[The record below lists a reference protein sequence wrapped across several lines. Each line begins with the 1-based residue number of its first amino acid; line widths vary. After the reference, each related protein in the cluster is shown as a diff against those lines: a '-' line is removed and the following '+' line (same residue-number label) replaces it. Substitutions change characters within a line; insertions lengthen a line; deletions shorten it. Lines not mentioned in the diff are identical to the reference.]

1 MASPSSSIRAS
12 LSIRSRQKY
21 LALAVLLLPS
31 LLGMFTFLMLPI
43 ASSFV
48 LSFSS
53 WDLIGDIEW
62 VGIANYAKA
71 LGDPAVLGA
80 LRNTLAFIL
89 GYLPAVVVL
98 ALGLALLLNQKLRG
112 RTFFRAVYFVPVV
125 TSWVAVSL
133 IWKWLL
139 NPQYGLV
146 NFALGLIGIDG
157 PGWLFDP
164 NWAMAGIV
172 ITTVWKDIGFVTV
185 IYLAGLQD
193 IPEHLYEAA
202 SLDGATPWQR
212 FWQITFP
219 MLMPTTFF
227 VTTISLISSFQVFDQ
242 VYVMTGGGPAG
253 ATSVMV
259 ELIYKNAF
267 SYFQMGYASTISWIL
282 FAIIF
287 AVTVAQQL
295 LQKRVDKSNG

>member
-1 MASPSSSIRAS
+1 MSPANA
-12 LSIRSRQKY
+12 RQKY
-21 LALAVLLLPS
+21 LALAVLLGPS
-31 LLGMFTFLMLPI
+31 LAGMFVFLMLPV

-53 WDLIGDIEW
+53 WDLIGEIQWIGLD
-62 VGIANYAKA
+62 NYIKA
-71 LGDPAVLGA
+71 LADPAVLGA
-80 LRNTLAFIL
+80 LRNTVTFIV
-89 GYLPAVVVL
+89 GYLPATVL
-98 ALGLALLLNQKLRG
+98 IALGLALLLNRRIKG
-112 RTFFRAVYFVPVV
+112 RVAFRAVYFVPVV

-146 NFALGLIGIDG
+146 NVALGWLGIKG

-164 NWAMAGIV
+164 QWAMTGV
-172 ITTVWKDIGFVTV
+172 ILTSIWKDIGFVTV

-193 IPEHLYEAA
+193 IPDHLYEAA
-202 SLDGATPWQR
+202 SLDGTTPWQR
-212 FWQITFP
+212 FWHITVP

-242 VYVMTGGGPAG
+242 VWVMTQGGPAG

-267 SYFQMGYASTISWIL
+267 SYYQMGYASAISWVL
-282 FAIIF
+282 FALIF
-287 AVTVAQQL
+287 AVTVAQNL
-295 LQKRVDKSNG
+295 LQKRLDRSDG

>member
-1 MASPSSSIRAS
+1 MSSARAIRT
-12 LSIRSRQKY
+12 RQKY
-21 LALAVLLLPS
+21 TALAVLLLPS

-53 WDLIGDIEW
+53 WDLIGEIEW
-62 VGIANYAKA
+62 VGFANYAKA
-71 LGDPAVLGA
+71 LSDPAVLGA
-80 LRNTLAFIL
+80 LRNTLSFIL
-89 GYLPAVVVL
+89 GYLPAVVAI
-98 ALGLALLLNQKLRG
+98 ALGLALLLNRKLRG

-146 NFALGLIGIDG
+146 NFALGLVGIKG

-164 NWAMAGIV
+164 AWAMTGIV
-172 ITTVWKDIGFVTV
+172 ITSVWKDIGFVTV

-202 SLDGATPWQR
+202 ALDGATPWQR
-212 FWQITFP
+212 FWGITFP

-282 FAIIF
+282 FALIF
-287 AVTVAQQL
+287 VVTVAQQM
-295 LQKRVDKSNG
+295 LQKRVDRSDG

>member
-1 MASPSSSIRAS
+1 MSPIAA
-12 LSIRSRQKY
+12 RQKY
-21 LALAVLLLPS
+21 LALAVLLGPS
-31 LLGMFTFLMLPI
+31 LVGMFIFLMLPV

-53 WDLIGDIEW
+53 WDLIGEIQWIGLD
-62 VGIANYAKA
+62 NYSKA
-71 LGDPAVLGA
+71 LADPAVLGA
-80 LRNTLAFIL
+80 LRNTLTFIL
-89 GYLPAVVVL
+89 GYLPATVGI
-98 ALGLALLLNQKLRG
+98 ALGLALLLNRRIRG
-112 RTFFRAVYFVPVV
+112 RVVFRAIYFVPVV

-146 NFALGLIGIDG
+146 NVALAWIGIKG

-164 NWAMAGIV
+164 QWAMTGV
-172 ITTVWKDIGFVTV
+172 ILTSIWKDIGFVTV

-202 SLDGATPWQR
+202 ALDGVTGWQR
-212 FWQITFP
+212 FWHITFP

-242 VYVMTGGGPAG
+242 VWVMTQGGPAG

-267 SYFQMGYASTISWIL
+267 SYYQMGYASAISWVL
-282 FAIIF
+282 FALIF
-287 AVTVAQQL
+287 AVTIAQNL
-295 LQKRVDKSNG
+295 LQKRVDRSDG

>member
-1 MASPSSSIRAS
+1 MSRAA
-12 LSIRSRQKY
+12 SRQKY
-21 LALAVLLLPS
+21 IALAVLLLPS

-53 WDLIGDIEW
+53 WDLIGEINW
-62 VGIANYAKA
+62 VGLDNYAKA
-71 LGDPAVLGA
+71 LSDPAVLGA
-80 LRNTLAFIL
+80 LRNTVTFIV
-89 GYLPAVVVL
+89 GYLPSVVII
-98 ALGLALLLNQKLRG
+98 ALGLALLLNRKLKG

-146 NFALGLIGIDG
+146 NFGLSLIGIKG

-164 NWAMAGIV
+164 AWAMTGIV

-212 FWQITFP
+212 FWGITFP

-259 ELIYKNAF
+259 EQIYKNAF

-282 FAIIF
+282 FALIF
-287 AVTVAQQL
+287 VVTVAQQL
-295 LQKRVDKSNG
+295 LQKRVDRSNG

>member
-1 MASPSSSIRAS
+1 MSPAAA
-12 LSIRSRQKY
+12 RQKY
-21 LALAVLLLPS
+21 LALAVLLGPS
-31 LLGMFTFLMLPI
+31 LVGMAVFLMLPV

-53 WDLIGDIEW
+53 WDLIGEIQWIGLD
-62 VGIANYAKA
+62 NYIKA
-71 LGDPAVLGA
+71 LGDPVVLGA
-80 LRNTLAFIL
+80 LRNTLTYIL
-89 GYLPAVVVL
+89 GYLPATVGI
-98 ALGLALLLNQKLRG
+98 ALSLALLLNRRIRG
-112 RTFFRAVYFVPVV
+112 RVVFRAIYFVPVV

-146 NFALGLIGIDG
+146 NVALGWLGIKG

-164 NWAMAGIV
+164 AWAMTGV
-172 ITTVWKDIGFVTV
+172 ILTSIWKDIGFVTV

-212 FWQITFP
+212 FAHITFP

-242 VYVMTGGGPAG
+242 VWVMTQGGPAG

-267 SYFQMGYASTISWIL
+267 SYYQMGYASAISWVL
-282 FAIIF
+282 FALIF
-287 AVTVAQQL
+287 AVTIAQNL
-295 LQKRVDKSNG
+295 LQKRVDRSDG

>member
-1 MASPSSSIRAS
+1 MSPANA
-12 LSIRSRQKY
+12 RQKY
-21 LALAVLLLPS
+21 LALAVLLGPS
-31 LLGMFTFLMLPI
+31 LAGMFVFLMLPV

-53 WDLIGDIEW
+53 WDLIGEIQWIGLD
-62 VGIANYAKA
+62 NYIKA
-71 LGDPAVLGA
+71 LADPAVLGA
-80 LRNTLAFIL
+80 LRNTVTFIV
-89 GYLPAVVVL
+89 GYLPATVL
-98 ALGLALLLNQKLRG
+98 IALGLALLLNRRIKG
-112 RTFFRAVYFVPVV
+112 RVAFRAIYFVPVV

-146 NFALGLIGIDG
+146 NVALGWLGIKG

-164 NWAMAGIV
+164 QWAMTGV
-172 ITTVWKDIGFVTV
+172 ILTSIWKDIGFVTV

-193 IPEHLYEAA
+193 IPDHLYEAA
-202 SLDGATPWQR
+202 ALDGTTPWQR
-212 FWQITFP
+212 FWHITVP

-242 VYVMTGGGPAG
+242 VWVMTQGGPAG

-267 SYFQMGYASTISWIL
+267 SYYQMGYASAISWVL
-282 FAIIF
+282 FALIF
-287 AVTVAQQL
+287 AVTVAQNL
-295 LQKRVDKSNG
+295 LQKRLDRSDG

>member
-12 LSIRSRQKY
+12 RSIRSRQKY

-62 VGIANYAKA
+62 VGLANCAKA

-98 ALGLALLLNQKLRG
+98 ALGLALLLNRKLRG

-295 LQKRVDKSNG
+295 LQHRLDKSNG

>member
-1 MASPSSSIRAS
+1 MSPATD
-12 LSIRSRQKY
+12 RSKY

-31 LLGMFTFLMLPI
+31 LAGMVVFLMAPVL
-43 ASSFV
+43 SSLV
-48 LSFSS
+48 LSFSE
-53 WDLIGDIEW
+53 WDLIGEINW
-62 VGIANYAKA
+62 VGIDNYVTA

-80 LRNTLAFIL
+80 LRNTLTFIL
-89 GYLPAVVVL
+89 GYLPVVVII
-98 ALGLALLLNQKLRG
+98 ALGLALLLNRRIRG
-112 RTFFRAVYFVPVV
+112 RVVFRAIYFVPVV

-146 NFALGLIGIDG
+146 NFALGAIGIKG

-164 NWAMAGIV
+164 AWAMTGV
-172 ITTVWKDIGFVTV
+172 ILTSVWKDIGFVTV

-193 IPEHLYEAA
+193 IPEPLYEAA
-202 SLDGATPWQR
+202 ALDGATPWQR
-212 FWQITFP
+212 FWSITFP
-219 MLMPTTFF
+219 MLAPTTFF

-242 VYVMTGGGPAG
+242 VWIMTQGGPAG

-267 SYFQMGYASTISWIL
+267 SYYKMGYASAISWVL
-282 FAIIF
+282 FALIF
-287 AVTVAQQL
+287 AVTIAQNL
-295 LQKRVDKSNG
+295 LQKKLDRSDG

>member
-1 MASPSSSIRAS
+1 MSPIAA
-12 LSIRSRQKY
+12 RQKY
-21 LALAVLLLPS
+21 LALAVLLGPS
-31 LLGMFTFLMLPI
+31 LVGMFIFLMLPV

-53 WDLIGDIEW
+53 WDLIGEIQWIGLD
-62 VGIANYAKA
+62 NYSKA
-71 LGDPAVLGA
+71 LADPAVLGA
-80 LRNTLAFIL
+80 LRNTLTFIL
-89 GYLPAVVVL
+89 GYLPATVGI
-98 ALGLALLLNQKLRG
+98 ALGLALLLNRRIRG
-112 RTFFRAVYFVPVV
+112 RVVFRAIYFVPVV

-146 NFALGLIGIDG
+146 NVALAWIGIKG

-164 NWAMAGIV
+164 QWAMTGV
-172 ITTVWKDIGFVTV
+172 ILTSIWKDIGFVTV

-202 SLDGATPWQR
+202 ALDGVTGWQR
-212 FWQITFP
+212 FWHITFP

-242 VYVMTGGGPAG
+242 VWVMTQGGPAG

-267 SYFQMGYASTISWIL
+267 SYYQMGYASAISRVL
-282 FAIIF
+282 FALIF
-287 AVTVAQQL
+287 AVTIAQNL
-295 LQKRVDKSNG
+295 LQKRVDRSDG

>member
-1 MASPSSSIRAS
+1 MARPSSSIRAS
-12 LSIRSRQKY
+12 RSIRSRQKY

-62 VGIANYAKA
+62 VGLANYAKA

-98 ALGLALLLNQKLRG
+98 ALGLALLLNRKLRG

-164 NWAMAGIV
+164 AWAMAGIV

-202 SLDGATPWQR
+202 ALDGATPWQR
-212 FWQITFP
+212 FWGITFP

-282 FAIIF
+282 FALIF
-287 AVTVAQQL
+287 VVTVAQQM
-295 LQKRVDKSNG
+295 LQKRVDRSDG